1 MKKYNI
7 AVIPLDGV
15 GKDVIPLGAKAMQ
28 KAQEILGGFELDC
41 QYYEAGVEYA
51 VKTGKMCE
59 DNLEEDIAKA
69 DAMLCGS
76 AGHYDADMSKSE
88 YPGYKTG
95 MQVLQFLRSGM
106 GNSIGLRPLRL
117 LKGIDCPLRNRE
129 EIDVLLV
136 RQLAEGFYIRPG
148 HMIGEDA
155 AYDTIVVTRNVTEKF
170 ADTCFRL
177 ARGRHGR
184 RQDGKKMVTLGNKH
198 GNVTCFDFYRKIF
211 TEVSAGYPD
220 IELQFTQVDAL
231 AEHLIK
237 DPDRFDVIACENM
250 IGDIIGDIGAYITG
264 GMGITPTADVGGVT
278 PQFRPN
284 HGTFPRAVGKGFANP
299 LASILTA
306 GLLLDTLGNER
317 GDDNLRRGARLIEKA
332 VEDNLTTGGPRTKDL
347 GGTANTFATAEA
359 VFKAMEVVKICS
371 KGER

>member
-1 MKKYNI
+1 
-7 AVIPLDGV
+7 
-15 GKDVIPLGAKAMQ
+15 
-28 KAQEILGGFELDC
+28 
-41 QYYEAGVEYA
+41 
-51 VKTGKMCE
+51 
-59 DNLEEDIAKA
+59 
-69 DAMLCGS
+69 
-76 AGHYDADMSKSE
+76 
-88 YPGYKTG
+88 
-95 MQVLQFLRSGM
+95 
-106 GNSIGLRPLRL
+106 
-117 LKGIDCPLRNRE
+117 
-129 EIDVLLV
+129 
-136 RQLAEGFYIRPG
+136 
-148 HMIGEDA
+148 
-155 AYDTIVVTRNVTEKF
+155 
-170 ADTCFRL
+170 
-177 ARGRHGR
+177 
-184 RQDGKKMVTLGNKH
+184 
-198 GNVTCFDFYRKIF
+198 
-211 TEVSAGYPD
+211 
-220 IELQFTQVDAL
+220 QFTQVDAL

-306 GLLLDTLGNER
+306 GLLLDTLGNDR

-371 KGER
+371 KGERKHGKN